1 MSKGI
6 NSMLFLYEPLTE
18 RMSLTTLKDD
28 LLQEFRE
35 ERTMINEQL
44 ELLDPLATSLRKPA
58 AQRLLSSGTLIIT
71 EVSCYI
77 VSAGG
82 LAFIGFMHRIYPF
95 GILGDMFYSSPIRN
109 GIGAENLT
117 YLILAIYGIAAIS
130 VALMFI
136 IGRMAREI
144 RLKNDILHHAG
155 KDIKLIVG
163 QHLER
168 KAALETIEQRHLL
181 GTISGVSQQTPK
193 PKVVSDER
201 FSVGSLKPAIGE
213 IRNPGFG

>member
-1 MSKGI
+1 
-6 NSMLFLYEPLTE
+6 
-18 RMSLTTLKDD
+18 MSLTTLKDD

-35 ERTMINEQL
+35 ERIMINEQI

-77 VSAGG
+77 LSLGG
-82 LAFIGFMHRIYPF
+82 AAFAAFMHKIYPF
-95 GILGDMFYSSPIRN
+95 STLHDAMYNSEVRGKFGTEHLMY
-109 GIGAENLT
+109 LT
-117 YLILAIYGIAAIS
+117 AAIYGLTIIG

-144 RLKNDILHHAG
+144 RLKNDILHHAC
-155 KDIKLIVG
+155 KDIKTIVG

-168 KAALETIEQRHLL
+168 KAVMDTIEQRHML
-181 GTISGVSQQTPK
+181 GLSGISQQPK
-193 PKVVSDER
+193 QKASI
-201 FSVGSLKPAIGE
+201 AE
-213 IRNPGFG
+213 IANPGY